1 MSMIYF
7 GKINT
12 LAACVALEPLFN
24 EIGHDV
30 LITMKIEYR
39 GDLNNAMS
47 TM

>member
-1 MSMIYF
+1 MIYF
-7 GKINT
+7 DKINT
-12 LAACVALEPLFN
+12 LAACVALEPLFK

-30 LITMKIEYR
+30 LIKMKIEDR